1 MNGLVVSPSPHRRAD
16 MTTQKIMALVIIAL
30 LPSAIAGC
38 VFFGINALLV
48 LLTCIASSVI
58 FEIICYLVMK
68 RTQKVYDL
76 SAIVTGLLLGMNLP
90 ATCPLYVAVIGSFIA
105 IVIVK
110 QLFGG
115 IGQNFANPAIAA
127 RIVLML
133 SFTTHM
139 TKWVIPFNAD
149 SVTGATPLAARWL
162 EYTSDDGSLLK
173 MAPFTLKE
181 MLIGTTGGCI
191 GETCAIALII
201 GGLFLI
207 IARVISPVTPL
218 VYIGAFSILTFV
230 YTGSLIET
238 VYQLLA
244 GGLILGAFFMA
255 TDYTTTPLTNKGKLI
270 FGLGCAIITFVIRQ
284 FGSYPEGVSFSILIM
299 NLLTP
304 YIDKLTRTEPFGAIG
319 KKKRSLKD
327 IISDWKEKYDK
338 KFLDP
343 ERNDF

>member
-16 MTTQKIMALVIIAL
+16 ITTQKIMALVILAL
-30 LPSAIAGC
+30 MPAAIAGC
-38 VFFGINALLV
+38 AFFGMHAFFV
-48 LLTCIASSVI
+48 LFACIISSVL
-58 FEIICYLVMK
+58 FEIVCYLVMR

-90 ATCPLYVAVIGSFIA
+90 ATCPIYVCVIGSFIA

-133 SFTTHM
+133 SFTSHM
-139 TKWVIPFNAD
+139 TKWVVPFSAD
-149 SVTGATPLAARWL
+149 NVTGATPLAAQWL
-162 EYTSDDGSLLK
+162 EYTGADGVLYK
-173 MAPFTLKE
+173 MAPFTLKD
-181 MLIGTTGGCI
+181 MLLGTTGGCI
-191 GETCAIALII
+191 GETCALALII
-201 GGLFLI
+201 GGLFLMLT
-207 IARVISPVTPL
+207 RVISPVTPL
-218 VYIGAFSILTFV
+218 VYIGAFSLLTFI
-230 YTGSLIET
+230 YTGSGVET
-238 VYQLLA
+238 VYQVLA
-244 GGLILGAFFMA
+244 GGLMIGAFFMA

-270 FGLGCAIITFVIRQ
+270 FGLGCAVITFVIRQ

-304 YIDKLTRTEPFGAIG
+304 YIDKLTRTKAFGAIDTQ
-319 KKKRSLKD
+319 KRSPKE
-327 IISDWKEKYDK
+327 IFSNWKEKYDK